1 MKAHPYPS
9 RREGRI
15 VKHVEYLFLDEL
27 EDMLH
32 NKVIKNRSLSFGE
45 GGGG

>member
-1 MKAHPYPS
+1 MLQASSIHLYQY
-9 RREGRI
+9 
-15 VKHVEYLFLDEL
+15 VEYLFLDEL